1 MTARRTTSGP
11 AGLRTAPR
19 PFSLASGLCT
29 VGVAS
34 LALLG
39 PAPLRAQ
46 EPTGATRGGEL
57 IGDEGGGSAGSGG
70 PLPFNTCKKTPRGAR
85 FTVTLPKETE
95 LEDLVNW
102 MMAITCQ
109 KFIWDRKVRSGKVT
123 ILSPEPVTVEEAYAA
138 FYAALETMGLTVE
151 PSGKYFKIVET
162 TDAKN
167 RTLPLYGDDAN
178 APNSDR
184 FVTQLVR
191 VRHGNAKEISD
202 VLNALRSKQGSV
214 EVVGNLL
221 IVTDKGSMI
230 RKLERIVSE
239 LDVPTGTEKIFF
251 YQLQYANA
259 EEVAQIIRDI
269 FGEKAGGGDSGGG
282 RKGRGGGGGAATT
295 NSAISRVIVDERSG
309 TLIIVTNESD
319 YIVIRRLIERLD
331 VKLPGGGGR
340 IHVRKLRNADAQEVA
355 QVLSQ
360 LATGAKQ
367 AASAQAQ
374 GGNKNAPANP
384 VSAELFS
391 GDVKITP
398 DPATRS
404 LVIIA
409 SAADYKNLEPVID
422 KLDMERR
429 QLYIEIYMLEVS
441 IKHAVDAGAGGHFG
455 YPFQTSVVGNTGD
468 GSGGN
473 QTAVAMV
480 GSAPTAALNSL
491 ILSPDAFRN
500 FTVGLIGPLIPGTG
514 QLLGTGRDVPGFG
527 AIIQALQTSS
537 DVNVVS
543 EPHMYAADNQEAT
556 IEVGRNVPTPGALSF
571 GGAGGGGG
579 LVPLQSV
586 ERQDVTLRI
595 KVKPY
600 INDERNVTMDVEVE
614 DRDITEKDPVLGV
627 TTTKRRIKLDKI
639 VGRDG
644 QPVVL
649 GGLIRDRE
657 TENVRQVPGLGSI
670 PLLGWLF
677 KSRTK
682 EKEKINLM
690 LIMIPHI
697 IDSPDDVRRIHE
709 RRDRERI
716 EFIERETNFR
726 KRELKNNVNYR
737 KKSGLL
743 AAIDKEARRM
753 EQEELLLRRAEEEMR
768 REIITGELGL
778 SPRSAVDDDVGGGA
792 GGAGGGATPPAPA
805 VRANPA
811 PPRREP

>member
-1 MTARRTTSGP
+1 MTARRTT
-11 AGLRTAPR
+11 PR
-19 PFSLASGLCT
+19 PSFVASGLSAL
-29 VGVAS
+29 GVCS

-39 PAPLRAQ
+39 PAPARAQ
-46 EPTGATRGGEL
+46 DPTGAPATRGGEL
-57 IGDEGGGSAGSGG
+57 IGDEGAGGG

-85 FTVTLPKETE
+85 FKFNLPKETE

-123 ILSPEPVTVEEAYAA
+123 ILSPEDVTIEEAYAA

-191 VRHGNAKEISD
+191 VKYGSAKEIGD
-202 VLNALRSKQGSV
+202 VLNVLRSKQGSV
-214 EVVGNLL
+214 EIVGNLL
-221 IVTDKGSMI
+221 IITDKGSSI
-230 RKLERIVSE
+230 RKLEKIVQE
-239 LDVPTGTEKIFF
+239 LDVPGGTEKIFF

-269 FGEKAGGGDSGGG
+269 FGEKGGGDAGGG
-282 RKGRGGGGGAATT
+282 RKGKGGSSGTAPT

-340 IHVRKLRNADAQEVA
+340 IHVRKLRNADATEVA

-367 AASAQAQ
+367 AASQAQ
-374 GGNKNAPANP
+374 GANKNAPANP

-422 KLDMERR
+422 RLDMERR

-441 IKHAVDAGAGGHFG
+441 IKHTVDAGAGGHFG
-455 YPFQTSVVGNTGD
+455 YPFQTSVVGNTGS
-468 GSGGN
+468 GSSTQ

-491 ILSPDAFRN
+491 ILSPDAFKN

-571 GGAGGGGG
+571 GGGAGGGGG

-677 KSRTK
+677 KNRTK

-726 KRELKNNVNYR
+726 RRELKNNVNYR

-753 EQEELLLRRAEEEMR
+753 EADELRLRLAEEEMR

-778 SPRSAVDDDVGGGA
+778 SPRGAVDDNVGGD
-792 GGAGGGATPPAPA
+792 GGGTSGATTPAPA
-805 VRANPA
+805 VRATPA
-811 PPRREP
+811 PARREP

>member
-1 MTARRTTSGP
+1 MTARRTLSRNS
-11 AGLRTAPR
+11 ARGLSALAPVC
-19 PFSLASGLCT
+19 LA
-29 VGVAS
+29 A
-34 LALLG
+34 LALTG
-39 PAPLRAQ
+39 PAPARAQ
-46 EPTGATRGGEL
+46 EPTGGRGGEL
-57 IGDEGGGSAGSGG
+57 VGDEGGGGG
-70 PLPFNTCKKTPRGAR
+70 PIPFNTCKKTPRGAR
-85 FTVTLPKETE
+85 FTITLPKETE

-102 MMAITCQ
+102 MMTITCQ

-202 VLNALRSKQGSV
+202 VLGALKSKQGSV
-214 EVVGNLL
+214 DTVGNLL
-221 IVTDKGSMI
+221 IITDKGSSI
-230 RKLERIVSE
+230 RRLEQLVAE
-239 LDVPTGTEKIFF
+239 LDQPTASEKIFF

-269 FGEKAGGGDSGGG
+269 FGEKAGSGGG
-282 RKGRGGGGGAATT
+282 AKKGRGGDAATGSAA
-295 NSAISRVIVDERSG
+295 SAISRVIVDERTG

-319 YIVIRRLIERLD
+319 YIVIRRLIEQLD

-340 IHVRKLRNADAQEVA
+340 IHVRELKNADATEVA

-367 AASAQAQ
+367 AAQASQQ
-374 GGNKNAPANP
+374 GANKAAPANP

-409 SAADYKNLEPVID
+409 SASDYKNLEPVID
-422 KLDMERR
+422 KLDRERR

-441 IKHAVDAGAGGHFG
+441 IRHGTEAGAGGHFG
-455 YPFQTSVVGNTGD
+455 YPFNTEVVGNSAS
-468 GSGGN
+468 SG
-473 QTAVAMV
+473 QQQLAVAMV

-491 ILSPDAFRN
+491 ILSPDAFKN

-527 AIIQALQTSS
+527 AIIQAIQSSS

-543 EPHMYAADNQEAT
+543 EPHMYAANNQEAT

-571 GGAGGGGG
+571 GGGAGGGGG
-579 LVPLQSV
+579 FVPLQSI

-614 DRDITEKDPVLGV
+614 DRDITDKDPVLGV

-657 TENVRQVPGLGSI
+657 TEAVKQVPGLGSI

-677 KSRTK
+677 KQRNR
-682 EKEKINLM
+682 EKEKVNL
-690 LIMIPHI
+690 LVILIPHI

-726 KRELKNNVNYR
+726 KRELRNNVNYR

-753 EQEELLLRRAEEEMR
+753 EQDEILLRKAEEEMR

-778 SPRSAVDDDVGGGA
+778 SPRGAVDDNVGGGGGGGRA
-792 GGAGGGATPPAPA
+792 GGAGATTPTVTTPAPA
-805 VRANPA
+805 
-811 PPRREP
+811 RREP

>member
-1 MTARRTTSGP
+1 MTARRTT
-11 AGLRTAPR
+11 PR
-19 PFSLASGLCT
+19 PSFVATGLSAL
-29 VGVAS
+29 GAAS

-39 PAPLRAQ
+39 PATVRAQ
-46 EPTGATRGGEL
+46 DPTGARGGEL
-57 IGDEGGGSAGSGG
+57 IGDEGGAAGG

-85 FTVTLPKETE
+85 FKFNLPKETE

-123 ILSPEPVTVEEAYAA
+123 ILSPEDVTIEEAYAA

-167 RTLPLYGDDAN
+167 RTLPLYGDDSN

-191 VRHGNAKEISD
+191 VKYGSAKEIGD
-202 VLNALRSKQGSV
+202 VLNVLRSKQGSV
-214 EVVGNLL
+214 EIVGNLL
-221 IVTDKGSMI
+221 IITDKGSSI
-230 RKLERIVSE
+230 RKLEKIVNE
-239 LDVPTGTEKIFF
+239 LDVPGGTEKIFF

-269 FGEKAGGGDSGGG
+269 FGEKGGSAAGGKGKGGST
-282 RKGRGGGGGAATT
+282 APAT
-295 NSAISRVIVDERSG
+295 NSAISRVIVDDRSG

-319 YIVIRRLIERLD
+319 YVVIRRLIERLD

-340 IHVRKLRNADAQEVA
+340 IHVRKLRNADATEVA

-367 AASAQAQ
+367 AASQAQ
-374 GGNKNAPANP
+374 GANKNAPANP

-409 SAADYKNLEPVID
+409 SAADYKNLEPVIE

-441 IKHAVDAGAGGHFG
+441 IKHNVDAGAGGHFG
-455 YPFQTSVVGNTGD
+455 YPFQTDVVGGT
-468 GSGGN
+468 S

-491 ILSPDAFRN
+491 ILSPDAFKN

-571 GGAGGGGG
+571 GGGAGGGGG

-677 KSRTK
+677 KNRIK

-690 LIMIPHI
+690 LVMIPHI

-753 EQEELLLRRAEEEMR
+753 EADEIRLRLAEEEMR

-778 SPRSAVDDDVGGGA
+778 SPRGAVDDDVGGTAPA
-792 GGAGGGATPPAPA
+792 GGSTPPPPA
-805 VRANPA
+805 VRATPA
-811 PPRREP
+811 PTRREP